1 MLDNI
6 TPENATK
13 AIESLQNELIEKD
26 ATILAL
32 QSELQRMQNELQN
45 STRVVRREHPLQVR
59 LNACSR
65 QFQTVALAVK
75 DFEIFADRLCD
86 VCVCV

>member
-13 AIESLQNELIEKD
+13 AIEVLQNEPIEKD

-59 LNACSR
+59 LTACSR
-65 QFQTVALAVK
+65 QFANGCAAVGGASR
-75 DFEIFADRLCD
+75 FR
-86 VCVCV
+86 